1 MESINSITCHIIH
14 NVLWLFK
21 INLMKSLISIIIM
34 FFSMQII
41 FAQNELETRTIN
53 GVTISFYEREIPSGN
68 HPLIYLYIGT
78 LGIKPFKLFITGVNA
93 NKVVGY
99 SITGT
104 NKVSFSGTFTEKD
117 TTYLYD
123 IGTEEQLKENNPF
136 NIKGTIYYLKL
147 MEPTSNNKNGKF
159 NIVLQNM
166 DAMGSEGEGKWVSYD
181 KTLNRN
187 IILTG
192 AIEP

>member
-1 MESINSITCHIIH
+1 
-14 NVLWLFK
+14 
-21 INLMKSLISIIIM
+21 M

-93 NKVVGY
+93 NKVLGY

-117 TTYLYD
+117 TTY
-123 IGTEEQLKENNPF
+123 IGTEEQLKENTDF
-136 NIKGTIYYLKL
+136 NIKGTVYYLKL
-147 MEPTSNNKNGKF
+147 IEPTSNNKNGKF
-159 NIVLQNM
+159 NLVIYNL

>member
-93 NKVVGY
+93 NKVLGY

-104 NKVSFSGTFTEKD
+104 NKVSLVPLQKKTP
-117 TTYLYD
+117 L
-123 IGTEEQLKENNPF
+123 
-136 NIKGTIYYLKL
+136 IY
-147 MEPTSNNKNGKF
+147 M
-159 NIVLQNM
+159 I
-166 DAMGSEGEGKWVSYD
+166 
-181 KTLNRN
+181 
-187 IILTG
+187 
-192 AIEP
+192 

>member
-1 MESINSITCHIIH
+1 
-14 NVLWLFK
+14 
-21 INLMKSLISIIIM
+21 MKSLISIIIM

-93 NKVVGY
+93 NKVLGY

-117 TTYLYD
+117 TTYIYD
-123 IGTEEQLKENNPF
+123 IGTEEQLKENTDF
-136 NIKGTIYYLKL
+136 NIKGTVYYLKL
-147 MEPTSNNKNGKF
+147 IEPTSNNKNGKF
-159 NIVLQNM
+159 NLVIYNL

>member
-1 MESINSITCHIIH
+1 
-14 NVLWLFK
+14 
-21 INLMKSLISIIIM
+21 MKSLISIIIM

>member
-1 MESINSITCHIIH
+1 M
-14 NVLWLFK
+14 L
-21 INLMKSLISIIIM
+21 
-34 FFSMQII
+34 FSMQII
-41 FAQNELETRTIN
+41 FAQNELVTRTIN

-68 HPLIYLYIGT
+68 HPLVGLYIGT

-117 TTYLYD
+117 TTYIYD
-123 IGTEEQLKENNPF
+123 IGTEEQLKENTDF
-136 NIKGTIYYLKL
+136 NIKGTVYYLKL
-147 MEPTSNNKNGKF
+147 IEPTSNNKNGKF
-159 NIVLQNM
+159 NLVIYNL